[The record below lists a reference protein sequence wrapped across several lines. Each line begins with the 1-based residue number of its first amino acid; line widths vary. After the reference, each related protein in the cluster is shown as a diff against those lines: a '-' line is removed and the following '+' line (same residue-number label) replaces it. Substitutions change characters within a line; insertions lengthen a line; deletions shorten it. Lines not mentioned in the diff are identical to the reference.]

1 MAIFRRKHP
10 TLADKPPADA
20 PPDGLSMTI
29 AAVFW
34 VGAPPNAKPDRTGRK
49 AAALAPGT
57 VLTGELTGTGTLKPG
72 DFVVHEQ
79 GRFEILALEA
89 FRQLLDRVEP
99 PRAIGLRLGANV
111 DRTLFDQ
118 GQQLRFER

>member
-1 MAIFRRKHP
+1 MAIFRGKHP
-10 TLADKPPADA
+10 ALADEPPADE
-20 PPDGLSMTI
+20 PPDGLSMAI
-29 AAVFW
+29 ADVFW
-34 VGAPPNAKPDRTGRK
+34 IGAPPKAKLGRTGRK
-49 AAALAPGT
+49 AATVAPGT

-89 FRQLLDRVEP
+89 FRQLLGRVEP
-99 PRAIGLRLGANV
+99 PRAIGLRLGPNV
-111 DRTLFDQ
+111 DRSLFGQ

>member
-1 MAIFRRKHP
+1 MAIFRRRE
-10 TLADKPPADA
+10 PPADE

-34 VGAPPNAKPDRTGRK
+34 VGAPPNASLDRTGTK

-57 VLTGELTGTGTLKPG
+57 VLTGELTGTGTLKRG
-72 DFVVHEQ
+72 DFVVHEG
-79 GRFEILALEA
+79 GRFEVLALEA
-89 FRQLLDRVEP
+89 FRELLDRVQP

-111 DRTLFDQ
+111 DRTLFDH